1 MAAYTKTTWTT
12 GDLIT
17 AALLNKLETQYDCVV
32 ATPIPVHAASTGTH
46 GIAAAIVGTT
56 ETQTLT
62 NKTLV
67 GFGCTAKGNFNASA
81 SGRLVLPVGADKYA
95 VT

>member
-17 AALLNKLETQYDCVV
+17 AALLNHLETQYDCVV
-32 ATPIPVHAASTGTH
+32 ATPIPTHAALTGTH
-46 GIAAAIVGTT
+46 GVATAIVGTT

-62 NKTLV
+62 NKTLD
-67 GFGCTAKGNFNASA
+67 GFACSAKGNFNSV
-81 SGRLVLPVGADKYA
+81 STSRLVLPVGTDKYA
-95 VT
+95 VS